1 MTLLWQDI
9 NSLNKQNKIE
19 WKTKRKLCWINFPI
33 FKKRSKKETGSDL
46 SKSSLNKTYKTSGT
60 LVSKHS
66 KKINVLTRQWNLNNR
81 RRNWNS
87 YKKWKRTNKLY
98 WKKLEKPK
106 KLKTIL
112 VDWFKFR
119 KVYLEEN
126 STIFM

>member
-19 WKTKRKLCWINFPI
+19 WKMKRKLCWINFPI